1 MTVKKRAKWGSKT
14 RKCNA
19 CGKSNPTKVRV
30 CRGCGGNPRLGQ
42 DKEPEKEPEQEKI
55 TPKVLAK
62 PQPEPAFNGD
72 GARVLVREGLVK
84 LLAELQ
90 AEQLSLER
98 KIEEVKGLIKSC
110 TRPRQV

>member
-19 CGKSNPTKVRV
+19 CGKSNPTTARS
-30 CRGCGGNPRLGQ
+30 CRGCEKRLGQ
-42 DKEPEKEPEQEKI
+42 DKEPEKEKV

-62 PQPEPAFNGD
+62 PQEPEPAFNGD

-90 AEQLSLER
+90 SEQLSLER